1 MPGLEA
7 DGSLGS
13 SPQQAADVG
22 TQRRRAPFPVLG
34 IMHAHRHARFL
45 YQRAGREAVSIADA
59 ASAWEFDA
67 DSEDTFDTIDGLLDY
82 GLIEESGIGNM
93 RKIRLTELGWRMADD
108 PDEEE
113 FRRVVCEVAGKP
125 KLIADYAARWREDR
139 PEDKVC
145 IAQLQAEQGF
155 TDELAA
161 DFLSC
166 LQESLFHMRFG
177 SPSGQARQRL
187 PPTVAGPPPFNQ
199 RNVLLQGD
207 RLQIAADLDLDGV
220 DHLRETL
227 SRYEKILRLASPRT
241 VRSRGRGRKPVS
253 RV

>member
-187 PPTVAGPPPFNQ
+187 PPTVAGPPPRSTNGTFYCKATGSKSPPIWTSTALITFEKLCPAM
-199 RNVLLQGD
+199 RRSCGWRAPVRFD
-207 RLQIAADLDLDGV
+207 RAVGV
-220 DHLRETL
+220 G
-227 SRYEKILRLASPRT
+227 SR
-241 VRSRGRGRKPVS
+241 
-253 RV
+253 